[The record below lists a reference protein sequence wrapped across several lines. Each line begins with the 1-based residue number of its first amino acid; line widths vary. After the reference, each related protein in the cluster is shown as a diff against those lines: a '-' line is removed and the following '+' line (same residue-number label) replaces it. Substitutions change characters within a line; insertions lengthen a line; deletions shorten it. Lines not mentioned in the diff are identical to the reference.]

1 MKRRKLKDNM
11 MESDAVVTGRPVRGS
26 IQHRFR
32 SLPSLPLDKL
42 HIPDST
48 PSGFSSQRESRSPR
62 RIGSMPTLPT
72 GLVHGDHRM
81 VVTLSRRRGS
91 RCNTLFSMVPVDDE
105 QGEKDDIGAL
115 SRRRSSRRGSLLCIR
130 MEQELGGKD
139 RKLIP
144 IPKRRGSR
152 RGSIMKKIINTDT
165 SSDDLVGTSLSSGS
179 LQKQGSR
186 RSMISSI
193 ADDATTDMPDVND
206 MQCRRTLRP
215 LMRSNKR
222 QAIDLSKIA
231 ELQSISESQHMTIS
245 PNQQQNT
252 KATTT
257 ESHATKAS
265 RTLFS
270 RRIRRRKVSKTI
282 SHNRFSQTILKLVK

>member
-1 MKRRKLKDNM
+1 
-11 MESDAVVTGRPVRGS
+11 
-26 IQHRFR
+26 
-32 SLPSLPLDKL
+32 
-42 HIPDST
+42 
-48 PSGFSSQRESRSPR
+48 
-62 RIGSMPTLPT
+62 
-72 GLVHGDHRM
+72 
-81 VVTLSRRRGS
+81 
-91 RCNTLFSMVPVDDE
+91 
-105 QGEKDDIGAL
+105 
-115 SRRRSSRRGSLLCIR
+115 
-130 MEQELGGKD
+130 
-139 RKLIP
+139 
-144 IPKRRGSR
+144 
-152 RGSIMKKIINTDT
+152 MKKIINTDT